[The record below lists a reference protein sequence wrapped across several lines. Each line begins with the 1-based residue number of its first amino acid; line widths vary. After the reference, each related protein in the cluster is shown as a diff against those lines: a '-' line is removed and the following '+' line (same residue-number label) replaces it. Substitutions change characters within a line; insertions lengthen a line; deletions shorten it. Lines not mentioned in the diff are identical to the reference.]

1 MAATQTIARE
11 QLIAGVLPLAAIE
24 QQVLDNWALRQHL
37 LELQTALI
45 EIRSGSFGQVQHGMQ
60 TLRGLCRAFQ
70 DFAQWQF
77 RREETLL
84 YRRLE
89 EAVPSLCNL
98 LGELR
103 GDLALFQRT
112 FENFRE
118 AVLIFNA
125 SGELGRLPRLG
136 QEVVN
141 LLGNHLHRQE
151 AELFPL
157 LQAMVEEG
165 PEWRR

>member
-1 MAATQTIARE
+1 MAATQAIARE
-11 QLIAGVLPLAAIE
+11 PLIAGALPLAALE

-45 EIRSGSFGQVQHGMQ
+45 EIRSGSFIQVQHGLQ
-60 TLRGLCRAFQ
+60 TLRSLCRVFQ

-77 RREETLL
+77 RREETQL

-89 EAVPSLCNL
+89 EALPPLRHLV
-98 LGELR
+98 GELR
-103 GDLALFQRT
+103 GELESFQRL
-112 FENFRE
+112 FESFRE

-136 QEVVN
+136 QDLVN
-141 LLGNHLHRQE
+141 LLGKHLHRQE

-157 LQAMVEEG
+157 LQEYVEA
-165 PEWRR
+165 PQWT

>member
-1 MAATQTIARE
+1 MAATQAIARE
-11 QLIAGVLPLAAIE
+11 PLIAGVLPLAALE
-24 QQVLDNWALRQHL
+24 QQVLDNWALRQHV

-45 EIRSGSFGQVQHGMQ
+45 GIRSGSFTQVQHGMQ
-60 TLRGLCRAFQ
+60 TLRVLCRAFQ

-84 YRRLE
+84 YRPLE
-89 EAVPSLCNL
+89 EALPPLRNL

-103 GDLALFQRT
+103 GELKSFQRI

-136 QEVVN
+136 QDLVN
-141 LLGNHLHRQE
+141 LLGKHLHRQE
-151 AELFPL
+151 TELYPM
-157 LQAMVEEG
+157 LQEYLE
-165 PEWRR
+165 PIR

>member
-1 MAATQTIARE
+1 MAATQAIARE
-11 QLIAGVLPLAAIE
+11 PLIAGVLPLAALE
-24 QQVLDNWALRQHL
+24 QQVLDNWALRQHV

-60 TLRGLCRAFQ
+60 TLRVLCRAFQ

-84 YRRLE
+84 YRPLE
-89 EAVPSLCNL
+89 EALPPLRNL

-103 GDLALFQRT
+103 GELKSFQRI

-136 QEVVN
+136 QDLVN
-141 LLGNHLHRQE
+141 LLGKHLHRQE
-151 AELFPL
+151 TELYPM
-157 LQAMVEEG
+157 LQEYLE
-165 PEWRR
+165 PIR

>member
-1 MAATQTIARE
+1 MAATPAIAHGP
-11 QLIAGVLPLAAIE
+11 LIAGVLPLAALE
-24 QQVLDNWALRQHL
+24 QQVLDNFALRQHL

-45 EIRSGSFGQVQHGMQ
+45 EIRSGSFVQVQHGLQ

-77 RREETLL
+77 RREETVL

-89 EAVPSLCNL
+89 EAVPPLRHL

-103 GDLALFQRT
+103 GELESFQRL
-112 FENFRE
+112 FEDFRE

-136 QEVVN
+136 QELVN
-141 LLGNHLHRQE
+141 LLGKHLHRQE

-157 LQAMVEEG
+157 LQEYAEG
-165 PEWRR
+165 ARWQR